1 MTFTRHQNGKTFQ
14 KYQDRLPIFARPQDM
29 EYIPGALKSVLT
41 LVLSSRHLHRHTIR
55 NSSHRLLSNSRHTV
69 ILKLFLNE
77 LQINDFRSKLTRISE
92 EIKTPIAELRRKWR
106 EGQQNLTNPKVNH
119 DRLALCVLIIIAST
133 TIFALCILHHG
144 LNQGNRNNLKYGSIE
159 YGFHRRHQRDP
170 IAVTDERGNVLGGK
184 KAAIQFAHDL
194 KKMKNEDQDI
204 INRLS
209 LKLSNNIKKVVSN
222 NNAKPVQPLD
232 VETIKKVQL

>member
-1 MTFTRHQNGKTFQ
+1 MI
-14 KYQDRLPIFARPQDM
+14 IF
-29 EYIPGALKSVLT
+29 SVNYKI
-41 LVLSSRHLHRHTIR
+41 H
-55 NSSHRLLSNSRHTV
+55 
-69 ILKLFLNE
+69 
-77 LQINDFRSKLTRISE
+77 NDFRSKLTRISE

-119 DRLALCVLIIIAST
+119 DRLALCILIIIAST

-159 YGFHRRHQRDP
+159 YGFHQKRQNFFS
-170 IAVTDERGNVLGGK
+170 VTDERGNVLGGK

-222 NNAKPVQPLD
+222 NNATPVQPLD
-232 VETIKKVQL
+232 VENIKKVQL

>member
-1 MTFTRHQNGKTFQ
+1 M
-14 KYQDRLPIFARPQDM
+14 D
-29 EYIPGALKSVLT
+29 
-41 LVLSSRHLHRHTIR
+41 
-55 NSSHRLLSNSRHTV
+55 
-69 ILKLFLNE
+69 
-77 LQINDFRSKLTRISE
+77 
-92 EIKTPIAELRRKWR
+92 
-106 EGQQNLTNPKVNH
+106 

-159 YGFHRRHQRDP
+159 YGFHQKRQNFFS
-170 IAVTDERGNVLGGK
+170 VTDERGNVLGGK

-222 NNAKPVQPLD
+222 NNANRFNHWMWK
-232 VETIKKVQL
+232 TSKKYDFEIIF

>member
-1 MTFTRHQNGKTFQ
+1 M
-14 KYQDRLPIFARPQDM
+14 
-29 EYIPGALKSVLT
+29 
-41 LVLSSRHLHRHTIR
+41 
-55 NSSHRLLSNSRHTV
+55 
-69 ILKLFLNE
+69 
-77 LQINDFRSKLTRISE
+77 TRISE

-106 EGQQNLTNPKVNH
+106 ERQPLSNPKVSH
-119 DRLALCVLIIIAST
+119 DRLALCILIIIASS

-144 LNQGNRNNLKYGSIE
+144 LNKGNRNNLKYGSIE
-159 YGFHRRHQRDP
+159 YGFHQRHQRRQDP
-170 IAVTDERGNVLGGK
+170 LSVTDEKGNALGGK

-194 KKMKNEDQDI
+194 KKMKNDDQDI

-232 VETIKKVQL
+232 VENMENIKKVQL